1 LNTDVAIPPTETD
14 SPPLETITIPEIVE
28 AMIKSVEE
36 KNFVESLQDVGT
48 QVQVKKGNKKVLV
61 TTFRELQTF
70 AGQLRK
76 AGWEPIKQKEKC
88 LPNFLSKLNISC
100 ICDEIA
106 ELINLKRKKVS
117 IKNISSTVQDIYL
130 ATSPKNQTELYA
142 LFPENPELQLTTYF
156 ENKLFNY
163 EESSKKP
170 ASSKVTSNNAARL
183 VAILLD
189 KKYRTA
195 ITQCLKK
202 MQPRQ
207 VQDQGTNPK
216 IGLFEDVVDDFNDP
230 DFVAISP
237 EDTGDLV
244 WDPPVDPNDVSHF
257 LCLLFVHLFEWRLLS
272 KSNWLQPSRVGLN
285 RDAKFLEQQLWVGYI
300 VP

>member
-1 LNTDVAIPPTETD
+1 LNTDVAIPPTKTD

-48 QVQVKKGNKKVLV
+48 QIQVKKGNKKVLV
-61 TTFRELQTF
+61 TTFRDLTTF

-100 ICDEIA
+100 IRDEIG

-117 IKNISSTVQDIYL
+117 IKNVSSTVRDIFL
-130 ATSPKNQTELYA
+130 ATSPKNPSELYA
-142 LFPENPELQLTTYF
+142 LFPENPELQGLQLLLTTYF

-163 EESSKKP
+163 KESAKKP
-170 ASSKVTSNNAARL
+170 ASKVTSNDAAHL
-183 VAILLD
+183 VAITLD
-189 KKYRTA
+189 EKYRTA
-195 ITQCLKK
+195 ISQCLKK
-202 MQPRQ
+202 TQLRQ

-230 DFVAISP
+230 DFVTISP

-257 LCLLFVHLFEWRLLS
+257 VCLLFVDIFE
-272 KSNWLQPSRVGLN
+272 
-285 RDAKFLEQQLWVGYI
+285 
-300 VP
+300 